1 MTLLVDLYKDSSVQ
15 KRKELGIGLA
25 KSKQPKYSPDINIH
39 DYLGVVQSECHSDIS
54 FAESIMDSA
63 LNPRTCFDLLGAS
76 IDSYFNIYTLN
87 IIDKFQD
94 HYVVVYSLQDLL
106 PLVLNHMCGCSLD
119 AIKEIPSIDKIS
131 KDILEM
137 KFDSEISLRSFIGL
151 DRNLDDFIQ
160 NICIED
166 NSEFA
171 VLSNFMTNVNRN
183 MTNMLKYIAIAI
195 ESNSAMSFISID
207 KSKILFRSMREDID
221 EVICKYNNIEF
232 KLNPLISKESFDYF
246 RNSKDFVYGE
256 ILCF

>member
-1 MTLLVDLYKDSSVQ
+1 MTLLVDLYKNSSVQ

-25 KSKQPKYSPDINIH
+25 KSKQPNYSPTIDIH
-39 DYLGVVQSECHSDIS
+39 EYLGRVQSECHSDIS
-54 FAESIMDSA
+54 FAESILDSA

-94 HYVVVYSLQDLL
+94 HYIVVYSLQDLL
-106 PLVLNHMCGCSLD
+106 PLVLNHMCGCDIEAIMQINDLD
-119 AIKEIPSIDKIS
+119 VIS
-131 KDILEM
+131 RDILEM
-137 KFDSEISLRSFIGL
+137 KFDSDISIRSFVGL
-151 DRNLDDFIQ
+151 DKNLDEFIQ
-160 NICIED
+160 TICIED

-221 EVICKYNNIEF
+221 EVICKYNDIEF
-232 KLNPLISKESFDYF
+232 KLNPLITKESFDYF
-246 RNSKDFVYGE
+246 KKSKDFKYGE
-256 ILCF
+256 LLCF